1 MNSLMK
7 TSRIL
12 NEKSGFMGLGVFDL
26 AGIGY
31 FLIITHSILEKIN
44 LEILSFFITAVL
56 SIFLIQ
62 IRLTKR
68 SKYIRDVLK
77 YYFLPKN
84 MNRQKNLK
92 LNLLGFK
99 NASAN

>member
-1 MNSLMK
+1 MK

-26 AGIGY
+26 AGVAY
-31 FLIITHSILEKIN
+31 FLIITHSLLEKIG

-62 IRLTKR
+62 VRLTKR
-68 SKYIRDVLK
+68 PKFIRDVLK
-77 YYFLPKN
+77 YYLLPKN
-84 MNRQKNLK
+84 MNHQKTFK
-92 LNLLGFK
+92 LNFLGLK

>member
-1 MNSLMK
+1 MK

-31 FLIITHSILEKIN
+31 FLIITHSILGKIN
-44 LEILSFFITAVL
+44 FEILSFFMTAIL
-56 SIFLIQ
+56 SILFIQ

-68 SKYIRDVLK
+68 PKYIRDILK
-77 YYFLPKN
+77 YYFLPRN
-84 MNRQKNLK
+84 MNAQRNFMLQLF
-92 LNLLGFK
+92 GGK
-99 NASAN
+99 NASTN

>member
-1 MNSLMK
+1 MK

-31 FLIITHSILEKIN
+31 FLIITHALLEKVN
-44 LEILSFFITAVL
+44 LEILSFFITFIL
-56 SIFLIQ
+56 SILLIQ

-68 SKYIRDVLK
+68 PKYIRDVLK
-77 YYFLPKN
+77 YYLLPKN
-84 MNRQKNLK
+84 MNQTKTLK
-92 LNLLGFK
+92 LNFRGFK